1 MPAIMLAD
9 PGMRGMQGMQAHHD
23 QYHINLQMQ
32 QEITLF
38 TAFLQIKFHCFWL
51 RFVEYGKV

>member
-32 QEITLF
+32 QETTLF
-38 TAFLQIKFHCFWL
+38 TAFLIFIN
-51 RFVEYGKV
+51 